1 MVLRLITS
9 CDSIGKPQRNIN
21 YDYFKENI
29 ENIQQQSICFSWFD
43 LVILIDLLKLYKA
56 SGKTNEKYKKNS
68 EQFNKVIN
76 LRYYCSE
83 KVNNLQIEYFLLVK
97 INYSPG
103 FSKQIENI
111 LEDNYLALM
120 SNKEKGDQNVLFFK
134 NV

>member
-68 EQFNKVIN
+68 EQFNKFIN

-83 KVNNLQIEYFLLVK
+83 KVNNLQIEYFLLAK

>member
-68 EQFNKVIN
+68 EQFNKFIN